1 FNLEDIISDPG
12 LRPKNSHYDVNIRD
26 QIRMTYW
33 LKGPCQPRNHTF
45 PFREFGKE
53 SRRFVESWFN
63 LHGTWLEYSIAK
75 YATFCLCCYIF
86 KPDHGDQWGG
96 DAFVTEGFTNWRK
109 RERLQVHVG
118 AHVSTHNIVLGKCL
132 ALMNENSRIAVA
144 LSKQTN
150 EAQIEYRTRLTASVD
165 VIRLFLR
172 QGLPFSGHDESE
184 KSKNQGNFLK
194 FLEFLSNHNESIQMV
209 VLSNVPK
216 NLKLTSPQIQKDIV
230 NAIEAVAERGFYV
243 DGEIVDGLFSI
254 LIDES
259 RDVLVKEQM
268 TIVLRYVDDKGC
280 VIERFLAIV
289 HVLDTTA
296 SSLKTTI
303 DMLFSTHGLS
313 ISRIR
318 GQCYDGASIMQGE
331 FNGFKS
337 LIIKENKAAFYVHCF
352 AHQLQLT
359 LAAVAKNDVQVA
371 LLFNLVAS
379 LSNIVGASC
388 KRQDILREKESVILT
403 KALGSGE
410 VTSGQGLNQ
419 ETSLKRA
426 RETRW
431 GSHYGALMNLILM
444 FSSAI
449 DVLEIVR
456 TDGSSLELKAEAF
469 AILTFVQTFEFA
481 FNLNLMKTIL
491 GMTNELSQALQ
502 KKDQNVINAMHLVR
516 VSKQQLQMLRYGGW
530 EDLLKEV
537 SSFCEKNNIEILNMD
552 EKFVSPGRSRN
563 VEETTNFHHFRVEVF
578 HTVIDLQIRELNDR
592 FNEVNTE
599 LFICMACLDPSNV
612 ISAFDKQKLIRLAK
626 FYPSDFSPVE
636 LMVIESQFGTYI
648 LDVLYRA
655 ELSNVMRIGE
665 LAIKLVKLKMDDT
678 YSLVY
683 LLVKLA
689 ILLPVA
695 TATVERVFSSMKIM
709 KTRLRNRMGDEWMN
723 NSLVAYIERGIS
735 NTIDNDTIMKRFQ
748 NMKTRR

>member
-1 FNLEDIISDPG
+1 
-12 LRPKNSHYDVNIRD
+12 NIRD
-26 QIRMTYW
+26 QIRRTYW
-33 LKGPCQPRNHTF
+33 LKGPCQPCNHTF

-75 YATFCLCCYIF
+75 DAAFCLCCYIF
-86 KPDHGDQWGG
+86 KPDHGDQGSG

-118 AHVSTHNIVLGKCL
+118 AHDSAHNIALGKCL
-132 ALMNENSRIAVA
+132 ALMNEKGHIAVA

-150 EAQIEYRTRLTASVD
+150 EAQIEYRTSLTASID
-165 VIRLFLR
+165 VIRLLLR
-172 QGLPFSGHDESE
+172 QGLPFRGHDESK
-184 KSKNQGNFLK
+184 KSKNQGNFLE
-194 FLEFLSNHNESIQMV
+194 FLEFLYNHNESIQKV
-209 VLSNVPK
+209 GLTNAPQ

-230 NAIEAVAERGFYV
+230 SAIASEIREAIIS
-243 DGEIVDGLFSI
+243 EIKDGLFSI

-259 RDVLVKEQM
+259 RDISVKEQM
-268 TIVLRYVDDKGC
+268 TIALHYVDDKGC

-296 SSLKTTI
+296 SSLKTEI

-318 GQCYDGASIMQGE
+318 GQVYDGASNMQSE
-331 FNGFKS
+331 FNGLKS
-337 LIIKENKAAFYVHCF
+337 LIIMENQAAFYVHCF

-359 LAAVAKNDVQVA
+359 LTAVAKNDVQVA

-388 KRQDILREKESVILT
+388 KRQDILREKEAARLT

-449 DVLEIVR
+449 DVLEIVMM
-456 TDGSSLELKAEAF
+456 DGSSLELKAEAF

-502 KKDQNVINAMHLVR
+502 KKDQNVINAMHLGR
-516 VSKQQLQMLRYGGW
+516 VSKKQLQMLRDGGW

-552 EKFVSPGRSRN
+552 ENPGRSRRN
-563 VEETTNFHHFRVEVF
+563 VEETTNLHHFRVEVF
-578 HTVIDLQIRELNDR
+578 NIVIDLQIRELNDR

-599 LFICMACLDPSNV
+599 LLICMACLDPSNV
-612 ISAFDKQKLIRLAK
+612 FSAFDKQKLICLAK

-636 LMVIESQFGTYI
+636 LMVLESQLGTYI
-648 LDVLYRA
+648 LDVRSRA
-655 ELSNVMRIGE
+655 ELSNVMRISE
-665 LAIKLVKLKMDDT
+665 LVIKLVKLKMDDT
-678 YSLVY
+678 YPLVY

-689 ILLPVA
+689 LLLPVA
-695 TATVERVFSSMKIM
+695 TATVERAFSSMKIT

-723 NSLVAYIERGIS
+723 DSLVAYIERGILK
-735 NTIDNDTIMKRFQ
+735 TIDNDTIMKRFQ
-748 NMKTRR
+748 NMKTRRGVL

>member
-1 FNLEDIISDPG
+1 
-12 LRPKNSHYDVNIRD
+12 
-26 QIRMTYW
+26 
-33 LKGPCQPRNHTF
+33 
-45 PFREFGKE
+45 
-53 SRRFVESWFN
+53 
-63 LHGTWLEYSIAK
+63 
-75 YATFCLCCYIF
+75 
-86 KPDHGDQWGG
+86 
-96 DAFVTEGFTNWRK
+96 
-109 RERLQVHVG
+109 
-118 AHVSTHNIVLGKCL
+118 
-132 ALMNENSRIAVA
+132 
-144 LSKQTN
+144 
-150 EAQIEYRTRLTASVD
+150 
-165 VIRLFLR
+165 
-172 QGLPFSGHDESE
+172 
-184 KSKNQGNFLK
+184 
-194 FLEFLSNHNESIQMV
+194 
-209 VLSNVPK
+209 
-216 NLKLTSPQIQKDIV
+216 
-230 NAIEAVAERGFYV
+230 
-243 DGEIVDGLFSI
+243 FSI

-259 RDVLVKEQM
+259 RDVSVKEQM
-268 TIVLRYVDDKGC
+268 AIVLRYVDDKGC

-296 SSLKTTI
+296 SSLKTAI

-318 GQCYDGASIMQGE
+318 GQGYDGASNMQGE
-331 FNGFKS
+331 FNGLKS

-359 LAAVAKNDVQVA
+359 LVAVAKNDVQVA

-388 KRQDILREKESVILT
+388 KRRDILREKEAARLT

-426 RETRW
+426 GETRW

-444 FSSAI
+444 FSSVI

-456 TDGSSLELKAEAF
+456 TDGSSLEQRAEAS

-491 GMTNELSQALQ
+491 GMTNDLSQALQ
-502 KKDQNVINAMHLVR
+502 KKDQNIINAMHLVR
-516 VSKQQLQMLRYGGW
+516 VSKQQLQMLRDGGW

-552 EKFVSPGRSRN
+552 EKFVAPGRSRRN
-563 VEETTNFHHFRVEVF
+563 VEETTNLHHFRVEVF
-578 HTVIDLQIRELNDR
+578 YSVIDLQIRELNDR

-599 LFICMACLDPSNV
+599 LLICMACLDPSNV
-612 ISAFDKQKLIRLAK
+612 FSAFDKQKLIRLAK

-636 LMVIESQFGTYI
+636 LMVLESQLGTYI
-648 LDVLYRA
+648 LDVRSRA
-655 ELSNVMRIGE
+655 ELSNVMGIGE

-678 YSLVY
+678 YPLVY

-689 ILLPVA
+689 LLLPVA
-695 TATVERVFSSMKIM
+695 TATVERAFSSMKIM

-723 NSLVAYIERGIS
+723 DSLVAYIERGILK
-735 NTIDNDTIMKRFQ
+735 TIDNDTIMNRFQ

>member
-1 FNLEDIISDPG
+1 EFNLEDIISDPG
-12 LRPKNSHYDVNIRD
+12 IRPKISHYDVNIRD
-26 QIRMTYW
+26 QIRRTYW

-75 YATFCLCCYIF
+75 DAAFCLCCYIF
-86 KPDHGDQWGG
+86 KPDHGDQGGG
-96 DAFVTEGFTNWRK
+96 DAFVMEGFTNWRK

-118 AHVSTHNIVLGKCL
+118 AHVAHNIALGKCL
-132 ALMNENSRIAVA
+132 ALMNEKSHIAVA

-150 EAQIEYRTRLTASVD
+150 EAQIEYRTRLTASFD
-165 VIRLFLR
+165 VIRLHLR
-172 QGLPFSGHDESE
+172 QGLPFRGHDESE
-184 KSKNQGNFLK
+184 KSKNQGNFLE
-194 FLEFLSNHNESIQMV
+194 FLEFLSDHNESIQKV
-209 VLSNVPK
+209 VLTNAPE

-230 NAIEAVAERGFYV
+230 SAIAS
-243 DGEIVDGLFSI
+243 EIRETIISEIGDGLFSI

-259 RDVLVKEQM
+259 HDVSVTEQM
-268 TIVLRYVDDKGC
+268 AIVLRYVDDKGC

-318 GQCYDGASIMQGE
+318 EQGYDGASNMQGE
-331 FNGFKS
+331 FNGLKS

-359 LAAVAKNDVQVA
+359 LVAVAKNDVQVA
-371 LLFNLVAS
+371 LLFNLVAR

-388 KRQDILREKESVILT
+388 KRRDILREKEAARLT

-426 RETRW
+426 GETRW

-444 FSSAI
+444 FSSVI

-456 TDGSSLELKAEAF
+456 MDGSSLEQRAEAS

-491 GMTNELSQALQ
+491 GMTNDLSQALQ
-502 KKDQNVINAMHLVR
+502 KKDQNIINAMHLVR
-516 VSKQQLQMLRYGGW
+516 VSKQQLQMLRDGGW

-552 EKFVSPGRSRN
+552 EKFVAPGRSRRN
-563 VEETTNFHHFRVEVF
+563 VEETTNLHHFRVEVF
-578 HTVIDLQIRELNDR
+578 YSVIDLLIRELNDR

-599 LFICMACLDPSNV
+599 LLICMACLDPSNV
-612 ISAFDKQKLIRLAK
+612 FSAFDKQKLICLAK
-626 FYPSDFSPVE
+626 FYPSNFSPVE
-636 LMVIESQFGTYI
+636 LMVLESQLGTYI
-648 LDVLYRA
+648 LDVRSRA
-655 ELSNVMRIGE
+655 ELSNVMGIDE

-678 YSLVY
+678 YPLVY

-689 ILLPVA
+689 LLLPVA
-695 TATVERVFSSMKIM
+695 TATVRAFSSMKIM

-723 NSLVAYIERGIS
+723 DSFVAYIERGILK
-735 NTIDNDTIMKRFQ
+735 TIDNDTIMNRFQ